1 MPGKVEKRFGHPLPE
16 KSLRRLMDN
25 GAAYAERETRWFA
38 RELNLEPGTTAV
50 SRACGMPEWFFK
62 TMREDDIAIMPKPDV
77 RATLINPVA
86 AFGHYNENH
95 PHSAPGYLS
104 LGEY

>member
-1 MPGKVEKRFGHPLPE
+1 MVERQSAWGCRVCFNGSALDCYDREATNRVASTGVTTSVRYKSDARESGKAFGHPLPE

-50 SRACGMPEWFFK
+50 SRACGMPE
-62 TMREDDIAIMPKPDV
+62 
-77 RATLINPVA
+77 
-86 AFGHYNENH
+86 
-95 PHSAPGYLS
+95 
-104 LGEY
+104 

>member
-1 MPGKVEKRFGHPLPE
+1 MVERQSAWGCRICFNGSALDCCDREATNRVASTGVRRQYDTSVMPGKVEKRFGHLLPE

-50 SRACGMPEWFFK
+50 SRACGMPE
-62 TMREDDIAIMPKPDV
+62 
-77 RATLINPVA
+77 
-86 AFGHYNENH
+86 
-95 PHSAPGYLS
+95 
-104 LGEY
+104 